1 MPRIFDNIE
10 SDLLPALEQTLLVSE
25 RADFCVGYFNLRGWK
40 QIDAHVE
47 KWPGGAEHQCRLLVG
62 MQRLPQDELRQC
74 LSLVRKDEPMDNQTA
89 VRLKRKL
96 AEEFRNQLAYGTPS
110 DTDETGLRRLAAQLK
125 SGKLA
130 VKLFLRHTLH
140 AKLYLCFRN
149 DFNNPRIGYVG
160 SSNLTFSGLSH
171 QGELNVDVL
180 DHDATAKLSKW
191 FEDRWAD
198 RWCLDI
204 TAELIQVIEESWAR
218 PDLIPPYLIY
228 VKMAYHLAEEARA
241 GLSEFSIPSDFRDTL
256 FDFQAAAV
264 KIAARHLEK
273 RGGVIIGDVVGL
285 GKTLM
290 ATALARVFQ
299 DPPHSLETLII
310 CPKNL
315 VGMWEDYAARFR
327 LLAKII
333 PLSQARNNL
342 PELRR
347 YRIVLLDESHN
358 LRNREGKTYSVVR
371 DYIQRNDSRCI
382 LLSATPYNKAY
393 LDLANQIRLFL
404 NADQALG
411 LRPEEYI
418 RKECN
423 SRVEEFTK
431 RHQCAVNCL
440 SAFEKSEHADDWRE
454 LMRLFMVRRTRSFIQ
469 KNYATTDCPKCAS
482 PILARQTNCPT
493 CNEPKPTQGRSF
505 LLLEDGQN
513 FISPSASRAR
523 WLSASATKTRT
534 TNMPGSIAIKWWTP
548 CVSFTCRATDSAI
561 I

>member
-1 MPRIFDNIE
+1 MPRILDNIE
-10 SDLLPALEQTLLVSE
+10 SDLLPALEQTLLVSQ

-40 QIDAHVE
+40 AIDSHVE
-47 KWPGGAEHQCRLLVG
+47 NWPGGPDHQCRLLVG
-62 MQRLPQDELRQC
+62 MQRLPAEELRQC
-74 LSLVRKDEPMDNQTA
+74 VSLVRADEPMDNQTA
-89 VRLKRKL
+89 IRLKRKL
-96 AEEFRNQLAYGTPS
+96 AEEFRNQLAMGAPN
-110 DTDETGLRRLAAQLK
+110 DADETGLRRLAAQMK

-149 DFNNPRIGYVG
+149 DFNNPRVGYVG
-160 SSNLTFSGLSH
+160 SSNLTFAGLSQ

-180 DHDATAKLSKW
+180 DHDATAKLAKW

-204 TAELIQVIEESWAR
+204 TQELIQVIAESWAR
-218 PDLIPPYLIY
+218 PDIIAPYLIY

-285 GKTLM
+285 GKPLR
-290 ATALARVFQ
+290 ATALSRVFQ
-299 DPPHSLETLII
+299 DPPHSLETLIL

-315 VGMWEDYAARFR
+315 VGMWEDHAARFR
-327 LLAKII
+327 LLAKIV
-333 PLSQARNNL
+333 PLSQARNQL

-358 LRNREGKTYSVVR
+358 LRNRDGKTYAVVR

-404 NADQALG
+404 DPEQA
-411 LRPEEYI
+411 
-418 RKECN
+418 
-423 SRVEEFTK
+423 
-431 RHQCAVNCL
+431 
-440 SAFEKSEHADDWRE
+440 
-454 LMRLFMVRRTRSFIQ
+454 
-469 KNYATTDCPKCAS
+469 
-482 PILARQTNCPT
+482 
-493 CNEPKPTQGRSF
+493 
-505 LLLEDGQN
+505 
-513 FISPSASRAR
+513 
-523 WLSASATKTRT
+523 
-534 TNMPGSIAIKWWTP
+534 
-548 CVSFTCRATDSAI
+548 
-561 I
+561 